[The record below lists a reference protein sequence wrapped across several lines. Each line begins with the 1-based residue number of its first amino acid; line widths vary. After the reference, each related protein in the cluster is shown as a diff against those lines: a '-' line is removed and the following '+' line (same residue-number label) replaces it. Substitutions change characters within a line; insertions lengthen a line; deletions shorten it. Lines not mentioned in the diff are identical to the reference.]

1 MTSNQRLTINWSILW
16 QKQQFIQS
24 FIKFNCIVL
33 FLCIEERLRKMA
45 FQFEYFFV
53 RCDNGRNF
61 FFFMSEKL
69 RELWVYLSCIYY
81 RKPPTPCTTRAIA
94 CKSHCKIFASTRRN
108 ELGQRSIRYAFWAT
122 GAGRFTGNSFK
133 YSAFQYLAERFS
145 IPIILYWLSG
155 QYLPNLCGLG
165 ISRKD

>member
-24 FIKFNCIVL
+24 FIKFNYIVL
-33 FLCIEERLRKMA
+33 FLCIGERLRKMA
-45 FQFEYFFV
+45 FQFENFFV
-53 RCDNGRNF
+53 RCDNRRNF
-61 FFFMSEKL
+61 FFFYD
-69 RELWVYLSCIYY
+69 RETTGTASLSILHLL
-81 RKPPTPCTTRAIA
+81 PETPTPCTTRAIA

-145 IPIILYWLSG
+145 IPVIRYWLSG